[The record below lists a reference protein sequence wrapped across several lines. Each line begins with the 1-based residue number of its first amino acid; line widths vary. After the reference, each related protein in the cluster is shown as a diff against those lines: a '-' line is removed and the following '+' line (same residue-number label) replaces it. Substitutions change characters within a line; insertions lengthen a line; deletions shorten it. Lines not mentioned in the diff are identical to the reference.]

1 MPDTRPR
8 IEFDET
14 GQCNACK
21 WAEIK
26 KTIDWQERRT
36 EFQEVIDGIDRTG
49 PYDCIVPFSGGKDS
63 AYVAW
68 RLKFEFGLRPL
79 LVTYGQL
86 LWTDCGRHN
95 FDAVCRLG
103 FDIHYWRADQRVSRL
118 LSRRFMIERG
128 HPKLHYDSAVN
139 AVPLITAVKF
149 NIPLVIYA
157 EHGESEYGGLI
168 LSENSRRE
176 RDLAE
181 VLENQ
186 VGDDAR
192 NWEGDGIGIRDLYSY
207 IYPDTRVVADMG
219 IKAVYFSHFFRWA
232 SPLNAAFIASKVDWH
247 VAEGGRS
254 EGTFTNFDSID
265 DKIDG
270 IDYWMMYRKYGFG
283 RALRDANRH
292 IQNGL
297 MTREAGI
304 EAVRKYD
311 GEFPRRY
318 FGECLEYMNMTEREF
333 MEAADKHTNPEIFD
347 KTPTGWRHKFPL

>member
-8 IEFDET
+8 IVFDER

-36 EFQEVIDGIDRTG
+36 EFQELLDKIDRSG

-63 AYVAW
+63 AAIAW
-68 RLKFEFGLRPL
+68 RLKFEFGIKPL
-79 LVTYGQL
+79 LVCYGQL

-95 FDAVCRLG
+95 LDQMCRLG
-103 FDIHYWRADQRVSRL
+103 FDIHYWRVDQAVSRNL
-118 LSRRFMIERG
+118 ARRFMLERG

-149 NIPLVIYA
+149 NIPLIVYA
-157 EHGESEYGGLI
+157 EHGESEYGGLV
-168 LSENSRRE
+168 LSEGHRKVRPL
-176 RDLAE
+176 DE

-192 NWEGDGIGIRDLYSY
+192 NWVEPGISERDLYPY
-207 IYPDTRVVADMG
+207 ILPEPAEIARIGGT
-219 IKAVYFSHFFRWA
+219 AVYFSYFFRWA
-232 SPLNAAFIASKVDWH
+232 SPLNAAFIASKIDWRC
-247 VAEGGRS
+247 AEGGRS
-254 EGTFTNFDSID
+254 EGTFTGHDSID

-297 MTREAGI
+297 MTREQGI
-304 EAVRKYD
+304 EVVRRYD
-311 GEFPRRY
+311 DEFPERY
-318 FGECLEYMNMTEREF
+318 FGECLEYMKMTRDEF
-333 MEAADKHTNPEIFD
+333 YAAADAHTNPNIFTR
-347 KTPTGWRHKFPL
+347 TPNGWRHEYPL